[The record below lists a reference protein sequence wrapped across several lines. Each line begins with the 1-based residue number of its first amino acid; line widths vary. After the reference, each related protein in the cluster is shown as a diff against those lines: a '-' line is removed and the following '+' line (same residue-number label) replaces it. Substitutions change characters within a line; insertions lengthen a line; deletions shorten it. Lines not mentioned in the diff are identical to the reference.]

1 VMIQWTSTTTEK
13 HLETVS
19 KSVYPAAFSIE
30 HAQAAFQK
38 LNKDYKDAVLL
49 QDPKS
54 LAAADEDAALVLT
67 ELGNANEKMA
77 FDPALQ
83 TQVGSAISKF
93 TSLQSRSKT
102 VYTQMVETPDASSD
116 ALASMASIAADK
128 KDVEQMLHVLSE
140 SIGQKAFRGEL
151 DDVSA
156 SNSLQR
162 ELAFAL
168 ILVAVCFGI
177 GTVVVIEKQVS
188 APLRDLANRLAEG
201 AAQVN
206 LSASEVSSSGQSL
219 AEGASQQ
226 AASLEETSASSQEIS
241 AMALRSSEDCKS
253 TSELVA
259 MSQQKFGDTNRSMLE
274 LVQAMNEISASS
286 DKVIK
291 IIKTIDGIAFQ
302 TNILALNA
310 AVEAARA
317 GESGL
322 GFAVVAVSIA
332 ARAQPGATWR
342 PGGTGHGDDCG

>member
-1 VMIQWTSTTTEK
+1 MNGLGIRGKMLLCVCSLAAGYLVFFVMIQWTSTTTEK

-140 SIGQKAFRGEL
+140 SIGQKAFRGG
-151 DDVSA
+151 SW
-156 SNSLQR
+156 
-162 ELAFAL
+162 
-168 ILVAVCFGI
+168 
-177 GTVVVIEKQVS
+177 T
-188 APLRDLANRLAEG
+188 
-201 AAQVN
+201 
-206 LSASEVSSSGQSL
+206 
-219 AEGASQQ
+219 
-226 AASLEETSASSQEIS
+226 
-241 AMALRSSEDCKS
+241 M
-253 TSELVA
+253 
-259 MSQQKFGDTNRSMLE
+259 
-274 LVQAMNEISASS
+274 
-286 DKVIK
+286 
-291 IIKTIDGIAFQ
+291 
-302 TNILALNA
+302 
-310 AVEAARA
+310 
-317 GESGL
+317 
-322 GFAVVAVSIA
+322 
-332 ARAQPGATWR
+332 
-342 PGGTGHGDDCG
+342 